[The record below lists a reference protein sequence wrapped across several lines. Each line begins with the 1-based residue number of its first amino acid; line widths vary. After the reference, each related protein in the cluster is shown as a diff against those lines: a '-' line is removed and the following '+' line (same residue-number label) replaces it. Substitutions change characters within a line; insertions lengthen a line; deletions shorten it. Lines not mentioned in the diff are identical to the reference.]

1 MLCHFDAGRWY
12 VEYLPFHMT
21 LNSDI
26 RQLCLALWATR
37 QPMHDDMLRLRH
49 LHQGAP
55 FVPALPTSRPLA
67 GLTQTLASAFL
78 QTIAAGRLAAIV
90 TVFRQLV
97 LQLLDQ
103 LLLGSY
109 LFLQPSHL
117 LTQGLD
123 QRKALL
129 I

>member
-1 MLCHFDAGRWY
+1 
-12 VEYLPFHMT
+12 MT

-37 QPMHDDMLRLRH
+37 QPMHDDMLLAPPPASKVRLCARVAH
-49 LHQGAP
+49 LA
-55 FVPALPTSRPLA
+55 ALA

-109 LFLQPSHL
+109 LFLCSPA
-117 LTQGLD
+117 TC
-123 QRKALL
+123 
-129 I
+129 

>member
-12 VEYLPFHMT
+12 VEYLPFHMP

-26 RQLCLALWATR
+26 RQLCLALRTTR
-37 QPMHDDMLRLRH
+37 QHMHDDMLRLRH
-49 LHQGAP
+49 LQQGAP

-67 GLTQTLASAFL
+67 RFAQTLASAFL

-90 TVFRQLV
+90 TVFRQLI
-97 LQLLDQ
+97 LQLLNQ
-103 LLLGSY
+103 RLLGGY

-117 LTQGLD
+117 LTQRLD
-123 QRKALL
+123 QR
-129 I
+129 